1 LKKATRPVVSLVSNH
16 PSLALCLE
24 EARKFTCFSRRS
36 CPDKPSKVNAMQTLS
51 RKTMTHGALTT
62 TLGLVAAGAFTVLV
76 IATGCSKDS
85 SAAPRENVSPAT
97 ANVATVG
104 AGSHVDGKNFKLDV
118 TAEPCKAKAECKLS
132 VLLEATGDF
141 HINKEYPYKLKAEG
155 QGVVFKGTDAAG
167 PNVFS
172 KGAGDFKIDEEK
184 KATMTVKYVA
194 DKPGNVTINGT
205 YKMSVCSKDSCQLET
220 QELSMSVVVKP

>member
-1 LKKATRPVVSLVSNH
+1 NLVPRSV
-16 PSLALCLE
+16 AG
-24 EARKFTCFSRRS
+24 AR
-36 CPDKPSKVNAMQTLS
+36 TLGLFAA
-51 RKTMTHGALTT
+51 GALT
-62 TLGLVAAGAFTVLV
+62 VLA

-85 SAAPRENVSPAT
+85 SAAPRENVAPA
-97 ANVATVG
+97 AATTLA
-104 AGSHVDGKNFKLDV
+104 AGSHVDGKNFKLDL
-118 TAEPCKAKAECKLS
+118 TAEPCKAKADCKLS

-155 QGVVFKGTDAAG
+155 QGVAFKGTDAAG

-184 KATMTVKYVA
+184 KATMTVKYSA
-194 DKPGNVTINGT
+194 DKAGNVTINGT

-220 QELSMSVVVKP
+220 QELSVTVAVK

>member
-1 LKKATRPVVSLVSNH
+1 
-16 PSLALCLE
+16 
-24 EARKFTCFSRRS
+24 
-36 CPDKPSKVNAMQTLS
+36 MQTLS
-51 RKTMTHGALTT
+51 RKTMNHGAFATS
-62 TLGLVAAGAFTVLV
+62 LGLFAAAGATVLA

-85 SAAPRENVSPAT
+85 SASTRESTPPAPA
-97 ANVATVG
+97 VASVGGSTVA

-118 TAEPCKAKAECKLS
+118 SADACQAKAECKLS
-132 VLLEATGDF
+132 VILEATGDF
-141 HINKEYPYKLKAEG
+141 HINKEYPYKLKADG
-155 QGVVFKGTDAAG
+155 LGVAFKGTDAAG

-172 KGAGDFKIDEEK
+172 KSAGDFKIDAEK

-220 QELSMSVVVKP
+220 QELSAVVAVK